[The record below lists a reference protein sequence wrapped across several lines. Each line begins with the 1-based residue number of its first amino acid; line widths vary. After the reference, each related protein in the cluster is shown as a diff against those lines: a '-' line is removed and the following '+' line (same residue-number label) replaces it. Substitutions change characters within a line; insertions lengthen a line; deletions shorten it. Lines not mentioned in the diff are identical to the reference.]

1 MTLNNRTHGS
11 EYNSEILED
20 SLKADNHFDFPKNAR
35 TILSDPTNASIKVD
49 EYFSGDG
56 EQFNCEMHQF
66 NSAMKYGL
74 GVLQNTWSTIAFDEN
89 GRQIKISN
97 SKWKRLSEIVTP
109 SGEFP

>member
-1 MTLNNRTHGS
+1 MFNGNDSNNYLGTSCSVIHDFYLHIVALNMTLNNRTHGS

-66 NSAMKYGL
+66 NSAMKYGVGL
-74 GVLQNTWSTIAFDEN
+74 LQNT
-89 GRQIKISN
+89 
-97 SKWKRLSEIVTP
+97 
-109 SGEFP
+109 